1 MFSRHRR
8 LSLGVG
14 LIGVVAIGMATPDN
28 VDAQV
33 EAAPPAI
40 QQIHHRIRSISPL
53 TGPHGTEVTLRAD
66 GLQPNRNYQVAFGEM
81 QGCGYQVCAP
91 VQANARG
98 ELVTTVEVPDWAH
111 TRHYEVV
118 MILGEDFVPVAV
130 SDPFH
135 VSDSDG
141 LVRRQGVIGT
151 AWQGCAS
158 LKGEGAVT
166 YALVGRNARTL
177 VASVGEMMIIE
188 GRIVESAC
196 TLQYAIEV
204 ESMALVPGR

>member
-1 MFSRHRR
+1 LIWLVVGGMITP
-8 LSLGVG
+8 GV
-14 LIGVVAIGMATPDN
+14 AY
-28 VDAQV
+28 AQV
-33 EAAPPAI
+33 AGVPSSI
-40 QQIHHRIRSISPL
+40 GQIHKRIPSMSPF
-53 TGPHGTEVTLRAD
+53 TGPPGTEVTVRAD
-66 GLQPNRNYQVAFGEM
+66 GLQPNRNYQVAIGEM

-98 ELVTTVEVPDWAH
+98 ELVATVEVPDWAH
-111 TRHYEVV
+111 THHYEVV

-135 VSDSDG
+135 VSDSGG

-151 AWQGCAS
+151 AWPGCAS
-158 LKGEGAVT
+158 LEGEGAVT

-177 VASVGEMMIIE
+177 IASEGEEMIIE
-188 GRIVESAC
+188 GRIVEGAC

-204 ESMALVPGR
+204 ESMELAPGR